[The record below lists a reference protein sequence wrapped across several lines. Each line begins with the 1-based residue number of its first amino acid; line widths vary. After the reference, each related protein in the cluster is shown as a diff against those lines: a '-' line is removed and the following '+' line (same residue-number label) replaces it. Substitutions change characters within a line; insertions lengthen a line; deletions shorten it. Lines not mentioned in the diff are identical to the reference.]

1 MSDPNLRYKSV
12 SITTQEI
19 GSSVWTKLPPG
30 SETGK
35 MVIQGAGG
43 FKLADS
49 SSPAGQ
55 FYPIASGSSFEY
67 EGGADIYGNAP
78 VNTAVHI
85 VRYS

>member
-1 MSDPNLRYKSV
+1 MSDSNLRYKSV
-12 SITTQEI
+12 SITTQQI
-19 GSSVWTKLPPG
+19 GSSAWTKLPPG
-30 SETGK
+30 ANTGK

-43 FKLADS
+43 FKIADS
-49 SSPAGQ
+49 SAPGAN
-55 FYPIASGSSFEY
+55 FYPVASGSSFGY